1 MTRVQTRRS
10 ARCRMPMTAIFTL
23 TLSACAQGYIGE
35 PWTHNDAQWKQAHF
49 ASQTPD
55 EDLRERAALTQI
67 DR

>member
-1 MTRVQTRRS
+1 MTQTQTGFS
-10 ARCRMPMTAIFTL
+10 ARSRLQVTGIFTL
-23 TLSACAQGYIGE
+23 VLSACTQAYIGE

-55 EDLRERAALTQI
+55 EALRERAALTQR

>member
-1 MTRVQTRRS
+1 
-10 ARCRMPMTAIFTL
+10 MPMMAIFTL